1 MFEHKL
7 TPEEISRAVRKIRQ
21 RYDEYVFK
29 FFKSRTLKFAFEDRY
44 RQMLR
49 QGADISTFLMAE
61 ISAIEELLEREEQRV
76 VSGER
81 AAEAKESFS
90 AKVDKVLEE
99 QRRLIRKYPDVEFH
113 RDAGEE
119 PRRLLGALGDL
130 EQQHWDSLM
139 RLLRETAYSRS
150 SLVSSNLENRLRYL
164 AVLDADRVSSGLSR
178 YLYHLNRFPRD
189 YQAIDREAKEYIL
202 ESAFFLHELNDLLL
216 RVSSNYPQLGEK
228 QRERLG
234 EIQSYVWGMIQDF
247 RLKDFKPR
255 K

>member
-1 MFEHKL
+1 MFENKL
-7 TPEEISRAVRKIRQ
+7 TPEEISRAVRKIRR
-21 RYDEYVFK
+21 RYEDYVFK
-29 FFKSRTLKFAFEDRY
+29 FFKPKTLKFAFEDRY
-44 RQMLR
+44 RHVLR
-49 QGADISTFLMAE
+49 AGADISNFLMAE
-61 ISAIEELLEREEQRV
+61 ISAIEELIDREEQRV

-90 AKVDKVLEE
+90 ARVDRVLEE
-99 QRRLIRKYPDVEFH
+99 QRRMIRKYPEITFH
-113 RDAGEE
+113 RDAEEE
-119 PRRLLGALGDL
+119 PRRLLGALSDL
-130 EQQHWDSLM
+130 EKQHWDSLM

-164 AVLDADRVSSGLSR
+164 AVLDAEQVSSGLSR

-228 QRERLG
+228 QRERLS
-234 EIQSYVWGMIQDF
+234 EIQAYVRGIIQDF
-247 RLKDFKPR
+247 RLKEFKPR
-255 K
+255 R